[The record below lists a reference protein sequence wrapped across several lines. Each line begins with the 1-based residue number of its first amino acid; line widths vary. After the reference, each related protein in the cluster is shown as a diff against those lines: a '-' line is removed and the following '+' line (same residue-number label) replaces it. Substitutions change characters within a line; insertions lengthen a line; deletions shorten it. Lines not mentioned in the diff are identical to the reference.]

1 MEVYKQKINEITI
14 GKKRTDIPK
23 VKIESSRDTNQYIR
37 NMFSDELGLYEKV
50 VVLYLNRANNVTD
63 FQVLSSGGINGTV
76 VDIRLLFA
84 TALKTAS
91 NSIILCHN
99 HPSGNLTPS
108 EADKK
113 ITRKIKQVAEFHTI
127 EFLDHLIVGE
137 DETKYYSFADEGN
150 LY

>member
-23 VKIESSRDTNQYIR
+23 VKIASSRDTNQYIR
-37 NMFSDELGLYEKV
+37 NMFSDELGLYEKA

-108 EADKK
+108 EADKM

-150 LY
+150 L